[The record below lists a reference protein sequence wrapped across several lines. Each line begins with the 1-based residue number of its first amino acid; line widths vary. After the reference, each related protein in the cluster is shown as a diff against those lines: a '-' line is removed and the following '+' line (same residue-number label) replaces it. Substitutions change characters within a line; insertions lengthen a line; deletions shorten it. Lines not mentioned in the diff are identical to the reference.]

1 MLTLTCY
8 HESMMTEKT
17 TKQRKAA
24 KPDYRQFV
32 NPKQLNQFLEGGGA
46 LSNRQEIAEQLGY
59 NWHARKLEFETHF
72 RGHVLLQ
79 ATAYES
85 TRDHQWAAAHDP
97 LFATCGAA
105 VQISVS
111 GLAQANRNRPLEPYL
126 VCMQQVM
133 DAVARLPHRKLRAL
147 DKKTWQ
153 GITHLLKRTDIFDA
167 TTLNLP
173 PKLAEWAEA
182 MAGRKPDAAGLKL
195 QLKLAGQS
203 GAIKQ
208 LMFTPATGSDA
219 PYFDD
224 LLGDLAAQKEVIF
237 LFDGGYWNLD
247 IYRQIVES
255 DNHFV
260 TKRAGNIQP
269 QIVEELALPDEPLS
283 SGYTVLQD
291 ALVYLDEEQSQLYRM
306 LEVRLTNGEQITL
319 ITSLLEAPADEICLL
334 YRYRWTVEIVF
345 RWLRQTL
352 QLDDHLTSLE
362 PSGILRQILTALI
375 VWGLLIIANQDADR
389 FSPKQMWRQLQADL
403 HQAILEFGYRLGLK
417 GADLAF
423 K

>member
-1 MLTLTCY
+1 
-8 HESMMTEKT
+8 MTQKEN
-17 TKQRKAA
+17 KQKQAA

-32 NPKQLNQFLEGGGA
+32 NSQQMTSFLEGGGA
-46 LSNRQEIAEQLGY
+46 LSNRQEIAEQFGY
-59 NWHARKLEFETHF
+59 DWHARKLDFETHF
-72 RGHVLLQ
+72 RGQVLLQ

-85 TRDHQWAAAHDP
+85 VRDHQWAAQHDP
-97 LFATCGAA
+97 LFAANGAA

-133 DAVARLPHRKLRAL
+133 DVVARLPHRKLRAL
-147 DKKTWQ
+147 DKETWQ

-167 TTLNLP
+167 TTLSLP
-173 PKLAEWAEA
+173 PQLADWAKG
-182 MAGRKPDAAGLKL
+182 MAGQKEGAAEMKL
-195 QLKLAGQS
+195 QMKLAGHS

-208 LMFTPATGSDA
+208 LLFTPAPGSDS
-219 PYFDD
+219 PYFEG
-224 LLGDLAAQKEVIF
+224 LLGDLKAQSEVIF
-237 LFDGGYWNLD
+237 LFDGGYWRLET
-247 IYRQIVES
+247 YQQIVES

-269 QIVEELALPDEPLS
+269 HVVEELALPQHPLA
-283 SGYTVLQD
+283 SGYTVLRD
-291 ALVYLDEEQSQLYRM
+291 ALVYLGDDQSQHYRM
-306 LEVRLTNGEQITL
+306 LEVKLTNGEQITL
-319 ITSLLEAPADEICLL
+319 ITSLLEAPADQICLL

-352 QLDDHLTSLE
+352 QLDDHLTSRQ

-375 VWGLLIIANQDADR
+375 VWGLLIIANQDSGR
-389 FSPKQMWRQLQADL
+389 FSPKQVWRQLQADL

-417 GADLAF
+417 GADLPF
-423 K
+423 

>member
-1 MLTLTCY
+1 
-8 HESMMTEKT
+8 MMTKKG
-17 TKQRKAA
+17 TKQRQAA

-46 LSNRQEIAEQLGY
+46 LSNRQEIAEQFDY
-59 NWHARKLEFETHF
+59 DWHARKLKFDTHF
-72 RGHVLLQ
+72 RGHVLMQ

-85 TRDHQWAAAHDP
+85 MRDHQWAAAHDP
-97 LFATCGAA
+97 LFAACGAA

-111 GLAQANRNRPLEPYL
+111 GLAQANRNRPLEPYV

-133 DAVARLPHRKLRAL
+133 DAVARLPYRKLRAL
-147 DKKTWQ
+147 DKETWQ
-153 GITHLLKRTDIFDA
+153 GISHLLKRTDMFDA
-167 TTLNLP
+167 TTLTLP
-173 PKLAEWAEA
+173 PKLANWAKA

-195 QLKLAGQS
+195 QLKLAGHS

-219 PYFDD
+219 AYFDD
-224 LLGDLAAQKEVIF
+224 LLGDLEAQSQVIF

-247 IYRQIVES
+247 TYQHIVES

-269 QIVEELALPDEPLS
+269 QPVEELALPDEPLS
-283 SGYTVLQD
+283 SGYTILQD
-291 ALVYLDEEQSQLYRM
+291 ALVYLDDEQPQLYRM
-306 LEVRLTNGEQITL
+306 LEVQLTNAEQITL
-319 ITSLLEAPADEICLL
+319 ITSLLQASADQICLL

-352 QLDDHLTSLE
+352 QLDEHLTSLQ
-362 PSGILRQILTALI
+362 PSGIIRQILTALI
-375 VWGLLIIANQDADR
+375 VWGLLIIANQDAHR

-403 HQAILEFGYRLGLK
+403 HQAILEFGYRLGLN

-423 K
+423 

>member
-1 MLTLTCY
+1 
-8 HESMMTEKT
+8 MMTEKAR
-17 TKQRKAA
+17 KQRQAA

-46 LSNRQEIAEQLGY
+46 LSNRQEIAEQFDY
-59 NWHARKLEFETHF
+59 DWHARKLKFDTHF
-72 RGHVLLQ
+72 RGHVLMQ

-85 TRDHQWAAAHDP
+85 MRDHQWAAAHDP
-97 LFATCGAA
+97 LFAACGAA

-111 GLAQANRNRPLEPYL
+111 GLAQANRNRPLEPYV

-133 DAVARLPHRKLRAL
+133 DAVARLPYRKLRAL
-147 DKKTWQ
+147 DKETWQ
-153 GITHLLKRTDIFDA
+153 GISHLLKRTDMFDA
-167 TTLNLP
+167 TTLTLP
-173 PKLAEWAEA
+173 PKLADWAKA

-195 QLKLAGQS
+195 QLKLAGHS

-219 PYFDD
+219 AYFDD
-224 LLGDLAAQKEVIF
+224 LLGDLEAQSQVIF

-247 IYRQIVES
+247 TYQHIVES

-269 QIVEELALPDEPLS
+269 QPVEELALPDEPLS
-283 SGYTVLQD
+283 SGYTILQD
-291 ALVYLDEEQSQLYRM
+291 ALVYLDDEQPQLYRM
-306 LEVRLTNGEQITL
+306 LEVQLTNAEQITL
-319 ITSLLEAPADEICLL
+319 ITSLLQASADQICLL

-352 QLDDHLTSLE
+352 QLDEHLTSLQ
-362 PSGILRQILTALI
+362 PSGIIRQILTALI
-375 VWGLLIIANQDADR
+375 VWGLLIIANQDAHR

-403 HQAILEFGYRLGLK
+403 HQAILEFGYRLGLN

-423 K
+423 

>member
-1 MLTLTCY
+1 
-8 HESMMTEKT
+8 MMTQKE
-17 TKQRKAA
+17 TKQRQAA

-32 NPKQLNQFLEGGGA
+32 NPRQFNTFLEGGGA
-46 LSNRQEIAEQLGY
+46 LSNRQELAEQFDY
-59 NWHARKLEFETHF
+59 DWHARKLKFDNHF
-72 RGHVLLQ
+72 RGQVLLQ

-111 GLAQANRNRPLEPYL
+111 GLAQANANRPVEPYV

-133 DAVARLPHRKLRAL
+133 DAVAGLPHRKLRAL
-147 DKKTWQ
+147 DKETWQ
-153 GITHLLKRTDIFDA
+153 GISHLLKRTDIFDA
-167 TTLNLP
+167 TTLTLP
-173 PKLAEWAEA
+173 PKLADWAKA
-182 MAGRKPDAAGLKL
+182 MAGRKADAAGMKL
-195 QLKLAGQS
+195 QLKLAGHS
-203 GAIKQ
+203 GTIKQ

-224 LLGDLAAQKEVIF
+224 LLGDLEAQSGVIF

-247 IYRQIVES
+247 TYQQIVES
-255 DNHFV
+255 DNDFV

-269 QIVEELALPDEPLS
+269 QLVEELARPDEPLA

-291 ALVYLDEEQSQLYRM
+291 ALVYLDDEQSLLYRR

-319 ITSLLEAPADEICLL
+319 ITSLLEASADQICLL
-334 YRYRWTVEIVF
+334 YRYRWTIEIVF

-352 QLDDHLTSLE
+352 QFDDHLTSLQ

-375 VWGLLIIANQDADR
+375 VWGLLIIANQDAGR

>member
-1 MLTLTCY
+1 MLTVGCY
-8 HESMMTEKT
+8 HESMMTQKE

-32 NPKQLNQFLEGGGA
+32 NPKQLNQFLDGGGA

-59 NWHARKLEFETHF
+59 NWHARKLKFDTHF

-85 TRDHQWAAAHDP
+85 ARDHQWAAAHDP

-111 GLAQANRNRPLEPYL
+111 GLAQANRNRPLEPYV
-126 VCMQQVM
+126 VCLQQVM

-147 DKKTWQ
+147 NKETWQ
-153 GITHLLKRTDIFDA
+153 GITHLLNRIDIFDA
-167 TTLNLP
+167 TTLSLP
-173 PKLAEWAEA
+173 PKLADWAKA
-182 MAGRKPDAAGLKL
+182 MAGRKEDAAGLKL
-195 QLKLAGQS
+195 QLKLAGHS

-208 LMFTPATGSDA
+208 IMVTPATGADS

-224 LLGDLAAQKEVIF
+224 LLGDLEAQSGVIF
-237 LFDGGYWNLD
+237 LFDGGYWHLD
-247 IYRQIVES
+247 TYQQIVES
-255 DNHFV
+255 GNHFV

-269 QIVEELALPDEPLS
+269 QLVEQLPVPDEPLA

-291 ALVYLDEEQSQLYRM
+291 ALVYLDDEQTHLYRQ
-306 LEVRLTNGEQITL
+306 LEVRLTTGEQITL
-319 ITSLLEAPADEICLL
+319 ITSLLEASADQICLL

-352 QLDDHLTSLE
+352 QLDDHLTSLQ

-375 VWGLLIIANQDADR
+375 VWGLLVIANQEAGR

-423 K
+423 